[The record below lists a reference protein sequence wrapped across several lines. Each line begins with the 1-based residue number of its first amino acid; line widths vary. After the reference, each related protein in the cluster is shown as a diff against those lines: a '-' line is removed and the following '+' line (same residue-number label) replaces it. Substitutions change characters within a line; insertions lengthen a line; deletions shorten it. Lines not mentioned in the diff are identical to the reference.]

1 MADVSPHRLTL
12 NFPGDLE
19 YVSAVRKLVSEVLVV
34 NGYSHKFAY
43 RSEVIVDEICTN
55 AVRYGCKAVGAEV
68 AFECLIWPDRIEV
81 LVKDP
86 GGESGDVS
94 RLRSALAEEAA
105 PDPLQQRLSD
115 VARNGPGGLG
125 LEIVRMLSESV
136 DVSVDD
142 NNVTSIRVV
151 RRREETQE

>member
-1 MADVSPHRLTL
+1 MADVFPHRLML

-19 YVSAVRKLVSEVLVV
+19 YVSAVRKLVSDVLVV

-43 RSEVIVDEICTN
+43 RSEVIVDEVCTN

-81 LVKDP
+81 MVKDP
-86 GGESGDVS
+86 GGESSDVT
-94 RLRSALAEEAA
+94 RLKTALEEEA
-105 PDPLQQRLSD
+105 PEDPMQQRLSE
-115 VARNGPGGLG
+115 VSHRGPGGLG
-125 LEIVRMLSESV
+125 LEIVRMLSDSV

-151 RRREETQE
+151 RRREETKD